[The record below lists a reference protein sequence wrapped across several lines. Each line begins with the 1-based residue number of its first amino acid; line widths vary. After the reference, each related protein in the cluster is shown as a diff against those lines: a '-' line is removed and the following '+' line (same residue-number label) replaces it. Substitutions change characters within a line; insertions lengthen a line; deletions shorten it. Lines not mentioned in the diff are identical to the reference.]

1 MYHAWDSEIC
11 VCILAY
17 VHVYLM
23 ENLKGTNY
31 SGDLDV
37 DGKKILD

>member
-1 MYHAWDSEIC
+1 
-11 VCILAY
+11 
-17 VHVYLM
+17 M

-37 DGKKILD
+37 DGKKILDWFL